1 VLLCNFKTGSASL
14 PMPNVEEIIIIE
26 GLKAGG
32 MARRRFENAL
42 WQKFIG
48 FINWAGS
55 KYQLSKDDLRHAYD
69 DTICSVID
77 NIVTGRYKEDTNAL
91 LKTYA
96 EAIFHHKC
104 LDRLPRTAG
113 KEKRRISTDSQPI
126 SESLIDMLPS
136 GLKNTIELMI
146 EEEDRLKMQH
156 CLDKLGDICR
166 EILKL
171 FGGNYKDK
179 EIAVMLNYSSS
190 EVAKQSRYR
199 CMEKL
204 TETYISMYKHE

>member
-1 VLLCNFKTGSASL
+1 
-14 PMPNVEEIIIIE
+14 MPNAEEIRIID
-26 GLKAGG
+26 GLRAGG
-32 MARRRFENAL
+32 HSRRRFENEL
-42 WQKFIG
+42 WERFRSFIG
-48 FINWAGS
+48 LGIS
-55 KYQLSKDDLRHAYD
+55 KYSLSNDDVRDAYD
-69 DTICSVID
+69 DTICSVIV
-77 NIVTGRYKEDTNAL
+77 NIVTGKYQESSNAL

-104 LDRLPRTAG
+104 IDRLDRHKGVSEAANAKNNLKNPQ
-113 KEKRRISTDSQPI
+113 SFSQF
-126 SESLIDMLPS
+126 LVDMLPNPV
-136 GLKNTIELMI
+136 KNTIELII
-146 EEEDRLKMQH
+146 EKEDQLKMQR
-156 CLDKLGDICR
+156 CLEKLGETCR

-204 TETYISMYKHE
+204 TEIYMSMYKYE

>member
-1 VLLCNFKTGSASL
+1 
-14 PMPNVEEIIIIE
+14 MPNTEEIVIIE

-32 MARRRFENAL
+32 MTRRRFENAL
-42 WQKFIG
+42 WQKFVG

-55 KYQLSKDDLRHAYD
+55 KYHLSKDDLRHAYD

-77 NIVTGRYKEDTNAL
+77 NIVTGRYREDTNAL

-104 LDRLPRTAG
+104 LDRLPRSTG
-113 KEKRRISTDSQPI
+113 KDSRPNSSDSQPI
-126 SESLIDMLPS
+126 GESLIEMLPS
-136 GLKNTIELMI
+136 GVKNTIELMI
-146 EEEDRLKMQH
+146 EEEDRLRMQH

-179 EIAVMLNYSSS
+179 EIAELMKYSSP
-190 EVAKQSRYR
+190 EVAKQTRYR
-199 CMEKL
+199 CLEKL
-204 TETYISMYKHE
+204 SETYTRMYKHE

>member
-1 VLLCNFKTGSASL
+1 
-14 PMPNVEEIIIIE
+14 MPNAEEIIIIE

-32 MARRRFENAL
+32 MTRRRFENAL

-69 DTICSVID
+69 DTICSVIM
-77 NIVTGRYKEDTNAL
+77 NIASGKYEMDSNAL

-104 LDRLPRTAG
+104 IDRLDRSKG
-113 KEKRRISTDSQPI
+113 SKEQNQVKKNLKKP
-126 SESLIDMLPS
+126 ESFSKTLTDMLPNPV
-136 GLKNTIELMI
+136 KNTIDILI
-146 EEEDRLKMQH
+146 EKEDRLKMQR
-156 CLDKLGDICR
+156 CLEKLGETCR

-190 EVAKQSRYR
+190 EVVKQTRYR

-204 TETYISMYKHE
+204 TDTYKIMYKHE